1 MAQRPISIV
10 VPTFCEAANIP
21 ILTRQLF
28 DSLRAAD
35 VSAELIF
42 VDDDSGD
49 GSEEAVGELA
59 AEYDVRIIVRKGQR
73 GLSSAVLRG
82 FAEAKHDIL
91 VCMDA
96 DLSHPPESV
105 PAVVAPVAAGE
116 ADFAIGSRYV
126 AGGRT
131 KDDWGLLR
139 WINSK
144 GATLMARPLTAVRDP
159 MAGFFC
165 IPRSVLRRAEQA
177 GLNPIGYKV
186 ALEIM
191 IKARCRSV
199 REIPIE
205 FADRLHG
212 ESKLTLRQQLQ
223 YIRHLMRLYRFR
235 WPVLAPAIATVVLIA
250 ILFIV
255 SKVLGVG
262 GS

>member
-1 MAQRPISIV
+1 
-10 VPTFCEAANIP
+10 
-21 ILTRQLF
+21 
-28 DSLRAAD
+28 
-35 VSAELIF
+35 
-42 VDDDSGD
+42 
-49 GSEEAVGELA
+49 
-59 AEYDVRIIVRKGQR
+59 
-73 GLSSAVLRG
+73 
-82 FAEAKHDIL
+82 
-91 VCMDA
+91 
-96 DLSHPPESV
+96 
-105 PAVVAPVAAGE
+105 
-116 ADFAIGSRYV
+116 V